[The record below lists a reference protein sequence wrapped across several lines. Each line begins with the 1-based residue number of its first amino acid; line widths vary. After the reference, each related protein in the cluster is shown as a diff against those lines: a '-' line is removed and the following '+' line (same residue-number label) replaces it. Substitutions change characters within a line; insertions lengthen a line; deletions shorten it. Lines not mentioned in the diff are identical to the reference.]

1 MNAIVE
7 RFRAL
12 YPEADAEALR
22 RKVAEIFERHAHG
35 PRRPAREWSQRDT
48 LLITYADTLTEP
60 GVAPLRTLA
69 DFMETHLQGAFSAVH
84 LLPYFPSTSDDGF
97 AISSYREVRP
107 DLGDW
112 GDISRIAGK
121 FDLMTDLVL
130 NHCSREHP
138 LARRLWSGDTSAES
152 WFHVVDPAMDVS
164 EVIRPRAAPLITPL
178 PKDPRGRGVWTTF
191 SDDQLDFNYRNPEVL
206 LEVID
211 VMAQYVAAGARLL
224 RLDAVA
230 YLWKEPGTACIHLPQ
245 THWIVRLL
253 HAILREHAPGCRL
266 ITETNVPQ
274 HENLSYFG
282 AGDEADL
289 VYQFALPALILQAL
303 HRGSSIY
310 LNRWLRDWPEL
321 PPGCTF
327 LNFIASHDGIGV
339 RPVERII
346 AREELEDLLK
356 TMRRFGARIS
366 TRVGDDG
373 REHPYEINVTLF
385 DALRGTRFGED
396 DLQISRM
403 LCAHVILLS
412 LPGIPAFYI
421 HSLLASPNDEG
432 KVRETGRARSI
443 NRGQLDR
450 VELDRQLNE
459 ANHPRRKVLD
469 ALLSLIHLRS
479 AQPAFAPQASMTPL
493 ALGSGFLGLVRD
505 SPRQKVLLL
514 CNLTPHPQRVNLDT
528 RPLGFPRAVD
538 DLIGRDRIRTLHSHL
553 NLTLAPYQCLWLV
566 AASRKGRSSGI

>member
-1 MNAIVE
+1 MNVISKHL
-7 RFRAL
+7 RAL
-12 YPEADAEALR
+12 YPEADADALQQR
-22 RKVAEIFERHAHG
+22 IGESFERHAYA
-35 PRRPAREWSQRDT
+35 PRRPDREWSEKDT

-69 DFMETHLQGAFSAVH
+69 DFLEAHLQDAFSAVH
-84 LLPYFPSTSDDGF
+84 LLPYFPFTSDDGF

-112 GDISRIAGK
+112 EDVSRIAGE

-138 LARRLWSGDTSAES
+138 LAQRLWSGDASAEP
-152 WFHVVDPAMDVS
+152 WFHVVDSAMDTSKV
-164 EVIRPRAAPLITPL
+164 VRPRATPLITPL
-178 PKDPRGRGVWTTF
+178 PNDPRSRGVWTTF

-206 LEVID
+206 LEIVD
-211 VMAQYVAAGARLL
+211 VMAQYVAAGTRLL

-230 YLWKEPGTACIHLPQ
+230 YLWKEPGTTCIHLPQ
-245 THWIVRLL
+245 THRVIRLL
-253 HAILREHAPGCRL
+253 HAILGEYAPACRL

-282 AGDEADL
+282 TGDEADL
-289 VYQFALPALILQAL
+289 VYQFALPSLVLQAL
-303 HRGSSIY
+303 HRGSSVY

-339 RPVERII
+339 RPVERIVTP
-346 AREELEDLLK
+346 EELEDLLQ
-356 TMRRFGARIS
+356 TMRRFGGRIS

-373 REHPYEINVTLF
+373 REHPYEINITLF

-396 DLQISRM
+396 DFQIARM
-403 LCAHVILLS
+403 LCAHTILLS

-421 HSLLASPNDEG
+421 HSLLASPNDEE
-432 KVRETGRARSI
+432 KVRETGRVRSI

-450 VELDRQLNE
+450 AELERRLDE
-459 ANHPRRKVLD
+459 PGHPRREVLE
-469 ALLSLIHLRS
+469 ALLGLIRLRA
-479 AQPAFAPQASMTPL
+479 AQPAFAPRASMTPL
-493 ALGSGFLGLVRD
+493 ALGSGFLGLVRE
-505 SPRQKVLLL
+505 SPRQKILVL
-514 CNLTPHPQRVNLDT
+514 CNITPHPQRVHLDT
-528 RPLGFPRAVD
+528 HPLGQPRTVD
-538 DLIGRDRIRTLHSHL
+538 DLIGKNRIRVLRRHL
-553 NLTLAPYQCLWLV
+553 ELMLAPYQCLWLE
-566 AASRKGRSSGI
+566 AGDR

>member
-1 MNAIVE
+1 MSTISE
-7 RFRAL
+7 HLRAL
-12 YPEADAEALR
+12 YPEADADALQQR
-22 RKVAEIFERHAHG
+22 IGESFERHAYA
-35 PRRPAREWSQRDT
+35 PRRPNREWSETDT

-69 DFMETHLQGAFSAVH
+69 DFLETRLQDAFSAVH

-97 AISSYREVRP
+97 AVSSYREVRP

-112 GDISRIAGK
+112 EDVSRIAGK

-138 LARRLWSGDTSAES
+138 LARRLWSGDASAES
-152 WFHVVDPAMDVS
+152 WFHVVDPAMDTSAV
-164 EVIRPRAAPLITPL
+164 VRPRASPLITPL
-178 PKDPRGRGVWTTF
+178 PKDPQGRGVWTTF

-211 VMAQYVAAGARLL
+211 VMAQYVAAGTRLL

-230 YLWKEPGTACIHLPQ
+230 YLWKEPGTTCIHLPE
-245 THWIVRLL
+245 THRAVRLL
-253 HAILREHAPGCRL
+253 HAILGEYAPACRL

-289 VYQFALPALILQAL
+289 VYQFALPSLVLQAL
-303 HRGSSIY
+303 HRGSSVY

-321 PPGCTF
+321 PPGRTF

-339 RPVERII
+339 RPVERIVTP
-346 AREELEDLLK
+346 EELEDLLQ
-356 TMRRFGARIS
+356 TMRRFGGRIS
-366 TRVGDDG
+366 TRAGEGG
-373 REHPYEINVTLF
+373 REDPYEINITLF

-396 DLQISRM
+396 DFQVARM
-403 LCAHVILLS
+403 LCAHTILLS

-432 KVRETGRARSI
+432 KVRETGRVRSI

-450 VELDRQLNE
+450 AELERQLDE
-459 ANHPRRKVLD
+459 PGHPRRKVLE
-469 ALLSLIHLRS
+469 ALLSLIRLR
-479 AQPAFAPQASMTPL
+479 AMQPAFAPQATMTPL
-493 ALGSGFLGLVRD
+493 ALGSGFLGLMRE
-505 SPRQKVLLL
+505 STGQKILML
-514 CNLTPHPQRVNLDT
+514 CNITPHPQHVNLDMH
-528 RPLGFPRAVD
+528 PLGLPRAVD
-538 DLIGRDRIRTLHSHL
+538 DLIGRNRIRVLHRHL
-553 NLTLAPYQCLWLV
+553 SLELEPYQCLWL
-566 AASRKGRSSGI
+566 AAAGH